1 MIRKRGKEVT
11 IGNSTAWN
19 PISNKLTPT
28 SSRLTTTNSKFIATS
43 QTTTILRIPQAGA
56 GGAEVDEVDK
66 VEEVVEVKE
75 MIGGNHRGINLL
87 NNSSNKDPLRLHS
100 RHNL

>member
-1 MIRKRGKEVT
+1 M
-11 IGNSTAWN
+11 
-19 PISNKLTPT
+19 
-28 SSRLTTTNSKFIATS
+28 
-43 QTTTILRIPQAGA
+43 
-56 GGAEVDEVDK
+56 DEVDK